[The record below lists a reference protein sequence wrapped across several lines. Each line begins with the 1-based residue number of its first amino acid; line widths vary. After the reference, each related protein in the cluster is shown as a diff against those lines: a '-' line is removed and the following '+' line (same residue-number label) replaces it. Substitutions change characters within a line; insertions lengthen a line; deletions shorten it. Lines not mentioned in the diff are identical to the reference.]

1 MSGATPPLFS
11 PQKQDSPFPPM
22 LLKHPSASWRLT
34 YEDGAANGPALLES
48 QGAPLF
54 HDMHCRLDAV
64 ADHGLPST
72 ASHVRKG
79 GCAVFRST
87 ELFRHPAPVEVA
99 QTQRLSA
106 NLLRLTYDISW
117 KDANTPLKEGL
128 EVGSLRLDGAW
139 EKYLALSTPGEAQA
153 APAWKPLPRTPE
165 EATLVLS
172 PIPVVLLLED
182 QKGRRLEY
190 GLGDDLWRWQKGLN
204 GEFLHGT
211 GRLVLSRDAQG
222 LLLRRYVTFCDP
234 QEEERLAARKQEEDP
249 RFRASVD
256 EEGNPI
262 PAKAVPVS
270 CPEKRAYRFHSYLA
284 WSEPLLAGAPP
295 LPSPPLELSCTP
307 QGIQGLRELAPAS
320 PLCLSLDL
328 AALPIPPHGRRNGE
342 AGAPPCWES
351 RPFQS
356 LFRRCLRQLAS
367 LAPAGTLVLKGATP
381 GWCSLPT
388 HLARSGAP
396 LPHWDL
402 PALLECLVWARQALP
417 EEWTIRVL
425 PGAGVWALLPSLSA
439 LGAPS
444 GFRNAPEEK

>member
-1 MSGATPPLFS
+1 
-11 PQKQDSPFPPM
+11 M

-165 EATLVLS
+165 EAPLVLS

-262 PAKAVPVS
+262 PATAVPVS
-270 CPEKRAYRFHSYLA
+270 CPEQRAYRFHSHLA

-328 AALPIPPHGRRNGE
+328 AGLPIPPHGPRNG
-342 AGAPPCWES
+342 GDDAPPCWES

-425 PGAGVWALLPSLSA
+425 PGAGGRALLPSLPA
-439 LGAPS
+439 LAPPS

>member
-1 MSGATPPLFS
+1 M
-11 PQKQDSPFPPM
+11 
-22 LLKHPSASWRLT
+22 
-34 YEDGAANGPALLES
+34 
-48 QGAPLF
+48 
-54 HDMHCRLDAV
+54 
-64 ADHGLPST
+64 
-72 ASHVRKG
+72 
-79 GCAVFRST
+79 
-87 ELFRHPAPVEVA
+87 
-99 QTQRLSA
+99 
-106 NLLRLTYDISW
+106 
-117 KDANTPLKEGL
+117 
-128 EVGSLRLDGAW
+128 
-139 EKYLALSTPGEAQA
+139 
-153 APAWKPLPRTPE
+153 
-165 EATLVLS
+165 
-172 PIPVVLLLED
+172 
-182 QKGRRLEY
+182 
-190 GLGDDLWRWQKGLN
+190 QKGLN

-222 LLLRRYVTFCDP
+222 PLLRRYVTFCDP
-234 QEEERLAARKQEEDP
+234 QEEARLAARKQEEDP

-328 AALPIPPHGRRNGE
+328 AGLPIPPHGRRNGE